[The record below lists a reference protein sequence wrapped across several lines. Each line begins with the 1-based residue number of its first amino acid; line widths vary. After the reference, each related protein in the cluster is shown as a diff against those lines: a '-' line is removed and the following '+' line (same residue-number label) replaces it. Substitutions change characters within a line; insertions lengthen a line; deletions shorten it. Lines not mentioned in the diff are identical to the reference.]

1 MEYNGGVKRNG
12 YVLMVSL
19 VSAGVLMTLA
29 LLFFATRSGILRN
42 ILPGVG
48 DRQGST
54 LGIFAQ
60 NNQPQTG
67 NLKST
72 LPTRD
77 PKAPTLTPR
86 PPTPTPTKRATVT
99 IVPTSVVVRIAAA
112 QTPTP
117 TIAAPASIPASGS
130 PSILLL
136 VYGLGIGSGSALLVL
151 SRRV

>member
-1 MEYNGGVKRNG
+1 
-12 YVLMVSL
+12 MVSL

-86 PPTPTPTKRATVT
+86 PPTATPTKRATVT
-99 IVPTSVVVRIAAA
+99 IVPTTVVVRIAAA
-112 QTPTP
+112 ATPTP
-117 TIAAPASIPASGS
+117 TITAPASIPASGH
-130 PSILLL
+130 P
-136 VYGLGIGSGSALLVL
+136 SALLGLYIAGIVGGAGL
-151 SRRV
+151 LTASRRV

>member
-1 MEYNGGVKRNG
+1 
-12 YVLMVSL
+12 MVSL

-48 DRQGST
+48 GREGAT

-67 NLKST
+67 NLNST

-86 PPTPTPTKRATVT
+86 PPTATPTKRVTATVA
-99 IVPTSVVVRIAAA
+99 PTAVVVRIAAA

-117 TIAAPASIPASGS
+117 TVTAPASIPASGS
-130 PSILLL
+130 PSILLAL
-136 VYGLGIGSGSALLVL
+136 YIGGLMAGAGLLAGA
-151 SRRV
+151 RTE